1 MRNLGGSR
9 RRSLA
14 PIALALALPALATAQ
29 ARRAPSAE
37 LSGLSFRS
45 IGPATTGG
53 RIGEIAVDPSKP
65 STWYVAVHSGGVWK
79 TTNAGITWSPIFD
92 GQASYSIGTVTLD
105 PTNPLTIWVG
115 TGENNSQRSVGFGD
129 GVYKSTDGGRNWT
142 NTGLQASEHIGAI
155 AVDPRQGD
163 VVYVAATGPLWSAGG
178 DRGVYRTADGGK
190 TWVQAL
196 KPDNEWTG
204 AQSLVLDPR
213 NPDVIFASTHQRARR
228 QWGFING
235 GPGSALYR
243 STDAGA
249 TWTKLTRGLPR
260 EELGKIGLAASPV
273 APYPLYAL
281 VEAANRAGGIY
292 RSLDGGDNWERMS
305 SWSSTSPMYY
315 GKLYADPKRADR
327 IYLMDTRLQVSDD
340 GGRTVRSIQSR
351 SVHVDHHAL
360 WIDPADT
367 DHLILG
373 NDGGLYRSFDGGGAW
388 TFGGNLPITQFY
400 KVDVDQA
407 EPFYNVCGGTQDNNT
422 LCGPSRT
429 ATDHG
434 ATNFD
439 WFVVVG
445 GDGFQP
451 RIDPTDPNIIYAEW
465 QHGELVRFDK
475 RTGER
480 IEIQPQAEPGDAP
493 LRWHWDSP
501 LIISPHAATRLY
513 FGAQRLFRSDDRGGS
528 WRPISGDL
536 TRQLDRRQL
545 RMMGRVWSVDAIA
558 RNTST
563 SFYGAIVSL
572 SESRRQE
579 GLLYAGTDDGLV
591 QITEDGGT
599 TWRAVATFPGVPDTS
614 FVADL
619 EASKHDASTVY
630 AAFNHHK
637 AGDYKPYVLKSADR
651 GRTWSSIAGDL
662 PERGPVWAIAQDH
675 VDPNLLFAG
684 TEFGVFA
691 TLDGGQRWIQLKGG
705 LPTIAVR
712 DLAIQEREVD
722 LVLATFGRGFYVL
735 DDYSPLRRAG
745 TPLTAAARLLP
756 VRDARAYVPASPL
769 GGGPRGSQGDALW
782 TAPNPEFGAVFTYQL
797 RDTLKTRRA
806 RRQDAEKE
814 LAKRNADAPVP
825 AWDSLRAEDREDP
838 PAVVL
843 TISDETGALVD
854 RVSGPT
860 AAGLHRVTWNLRHPP
875 TNPITG
881 AAPPPDDVFGGGPQ
895 GPLVVPGSYR
905 VALALRVDGVETP
918 IGEPQTFRVA
928 PIGQSSLPAAD
939 RAQVT
944 AFHRQTAALQRAAL
958 GAGQALGEV
967 ENRLRLLAQ
976 AIERT
981 PRAAALTDG
990 ARALRERLR
999 DLRTRFSGDQTVASR
1014 QEPTA
1019 ATIAGR
1025 VGRIVGGT
1033 WASTSAPT
1041 ATHRRS
1047 YEIASREL
1055 AAFLPDLRAA
1065 AADLQRLEQAAE
1077 AAGVPWTPG
1086 RIPSW
1091 TP

>member
-1 MRNLGGSR
+1 MRNLVGSR

-14 PIALALALPALATAQ
+14 PIALALALPGLATAQ

-37 LSGLSFRS
+37 RPSAELSGLRFRS

-53 RIGEIAVDPSKP
+53 RIGEIAVDPAKP

-105 PTNPLTIWVG
+105 PTNPLTVWVG

-142 NTGLQASEHIGAI
+142 NTGLKASEHIGAI
-155 AVDPRQGD
+155 AVDPRKGD

-178 DRGVYRTADGGK
+178 DRGVYKTADGGK

-213 NPDVIFASTHQRARR
+213 NPDVIYASTHQRARR

-249 TWTKLTRGLPR
+249 TWTKLTRGLPG

-388 TFGGNLPITQFY
+388 IFGGNLPITQFY

-407 EPFYNVCGGTQDNNT
+407 EPFYNVCGGTQDNNS

-429 ATDHG
+429 TTDHG

-439 WFVVVG
+439 WFIVVG

-545 RMMGRVWSVDAIA
+545 RMMGRVFSVDAIA

-599 TWRAVATFPGVPDTS
+599 IWRAVATFPGVPDTS

-722 LVLATFGRGFYVL
+722 LVLATFGRRLLRAGRRFAPAAGRHAA
-735 DDYSPLRRAG
+735 DRGRATSPRARRASLRAG
-745 TPLTAAARLLP
+745 VPAGRRPAGLPGRRALDRAQPRVRRRLHLSAARHAEDP
-756 VRDARAYVPASPL
+756 SRPTSGCRKGARQAQRGRTGARL
-769 GGGPRGSQGDALW
+769 GQPPGRGPRGPTGC
-782 TAPNPEFGAVFTYQL
+782 GAHDQR
-797 RDTLKTRRA
+797 RDRSA
-806 RRQDAEKE
+806 GG
-814 LAKRNADAPVP
+814 P
-825 AWDSLRAEDREDP
+825 SLRADGRGAP
-838 PAVVL
+838 PGHL
-843 TISDETGALVD
+843 EPPPSPDQSDHG
-854 RVSGPT
+854 G
-860 AAGLHRVTWNLRHPP
+860 G
-875 TNPITG
+875 G
-881 AAPPPDDVFGGGPQ
+881 AA
-895 GPLVVPGSYR
+895 R
-905 VALALRVDGVETP
+905 
-918 IGEPQTFRVA
+918 
-928 PIGQSSLPAAD
+928 
-939 RAQVT
+939 
-944 AFHRQTAALQRAAL
+944 
-958 GAGQALGEV
+958 
-967 ENRLRLLAQ
+967 
-976 AIERT
+976 
-981 PRAAALTDG
+981 
-990 ARALRERLR
+990 
-999 DLRTRFSGDQTVASR
+999 
-1014 QEPTA
+1014 
-1019 ATIAGR
+1019 
-1025 VGRIVGGT
+1025 
-1033 WASTSAPT
+1033 
-1041 ATHRRS
+1041 
-1047 YEIASREL
+1047 
-1055 AAFLPDLRAA
+1055 
-1065 AADLQRLEQAAE
+1065 
-1077 AAGVPWTPG
+1077 
-1086 RIPSW
+1086 
-1091 TP
+1091 